1 MIDGRRVLAVVPA
14 RGGSKGLPG
23 KNVRPL
29 MGKPLIQWTLE
40 AAGRSSFIDRVVVST
55 DDDAIAKAAS
65 DAGFAP
71 PFRRPEAL
79 AGDRSSVVDAVL
91 HALEMLDEDWF
102 YVVLL
107 QPTSPLRLT
116 EDIDQAIRLCHDRAA
131 SAVIT
136 VSPLPKPA
144 NFLCTVEADDKLV
157 RRDHSADAE
166 LMMLNG
172 SVYVIRVPALVEERK
187 FTPEGAI
194 AMVTPYERAW
204 DIDSL
209 YDFIACEALAPKILS
224 GDQAI
229 LNAVRR

>member
-40 AAGRSSFIDRVVVST
+40 AAGRSRFIDRIVVST
-55 DDDAIAKAAS
+55 DDDAIAEAAS
-65 DAGFAP
+65 SAGFPP

-91 HALEMLDEDWF
+91 HVLDSLDETWS

-116 EDIDQAIRLCHDRAA
+116 EDIDRAIQLCREREV
-131 SAVIT
+131 SAVVT

-144 NFLCTVEADDKLV
+144 NFLCTVGSDDRLA
-157 RRDHSADAE
+157 RHDPDTESE

-172 SVYVIRVPALVEERK
+172 SVYVIQASTLVQERK
-187 FTPEGAI
+187 FTPEGVI
-194 AMVTPYERAW
+194 AMATPYERAW

-209 YDFIACEALAPKILS
+209 YDFVACEALAPQILA
-224 GDQAI
+224 GDRTI